1 MQTLDLS
8 WNLYVERASAYRT
21 SKKNGY
27 TFRQWLVDKKRT
39 DFVTALGFRS
49 AKQDDE
55 IAGVKGELR
64 PIEVH
69 SVRPA
74 RRVGPDGRAQSDMV
88 VEITQSFRPT
98 SDPTHRFRGG
108 CTLLV
113 NLQDFEPRYLIRKRL
128 DGSTGLAKQDAY
140 RNSLA
145 ATPTLRSN
153 FYQGSPSDREP
164 FALLHGRH

>member
-1 MQTLDLS
+1 
-8 WNLYVERASAYRT
+8 
-21 SKKNGY
+21 
-27 TFRQWLVDKKRT
+27 
-39 DFVTALGFRS
+39 
-49 AKQDDE
+49 
-55 IAGVKGELR
+55 
-64 PIEVH
+64 
-69 SVRPA
+69 
-74 RRVGPDGRAQSDMV
+74 MV

-128 DGSTGLAKQDAY
+128 DGSTGLAKQNAY

-145 ATPTLRSN
+145 AAPTLRSN

>member
-1 MQTLDLS
+1 
-8 WNLYVERASAYRT
+8 
-21 SKKNGY
+21 
-27 TFRQWLVDKKRT
+27 
-39 DFVTALGFRS
+39 
-49 AKQDDE
+49 
-55 IAGVKGELR
+55 
-64 PIEVH
+64 
-69 SVRPA
+69 VRPA

-88 VEITQSFRPT
+88 VEITQSFRPA

-128 DGSTGLAKQDAY
+128 DGSTGLAKQNAY

-145 ATPTLRSN
+145 TAPTLRSN